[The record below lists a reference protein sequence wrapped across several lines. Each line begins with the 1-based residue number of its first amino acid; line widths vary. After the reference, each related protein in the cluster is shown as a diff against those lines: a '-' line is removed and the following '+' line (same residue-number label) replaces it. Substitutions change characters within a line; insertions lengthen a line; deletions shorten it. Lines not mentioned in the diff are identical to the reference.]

1 MRTAEKSL
9 AERRHDGRESNAPPV
24 YGGLAGKSEAA
35 AGCREGRPGSG
46 PGGPRCRENPEKAQT
61 EIKYGSE
68 VTAQGALNL

>member
-1 MRTAEKSL
+1 M
-9 AERRHDGRESNAPPV
+9 
-24 YGGLAGKSEAA
+24 AGKATRLRFTEDELENPKLRRSEAA